1 MTNNKIKSQPN
12 NPLHGV
18 KLSTIVEFLYKKYG
32 WEELSE
38 MININCFKSDPS
50 INSTLK
56 FLRKTRW
63 ARNKVEKLYL
73 ESI

>member
-1 MTNNKIKSQPN
+1 MTNNKIKQQPN

-73 ESI
+73 QSI